1 MIKNVKKRAQNNE
14 RDTQSFFRNDIIQ
27 WMLISLVVFNIL
39 LWVVAAYYNRPQ
51 DFQIIVHY
59 NSFFGV
65 DTQYWWWSLFALP
78 AMATIFLIVDIF
90 LARWCF
96 LFKERIAAHILLLA
110 ALLVHISMLV
120 SLIAL
125 IMINR

>member
-1 MIKNVKKRAQNNE
+1 MAQGVKKRLRNDE
-14 RDTQSFFRNDIIQ
+14 REAKSFFRNDIIQ
-27 WMLISLVVFNIL
+27 WMLISLVIFNIL

-51 DFQIIVHY
+51 DFQIIIHY
-59 NSFFGV
+59 NAFFGV
-65 DTQYWWWSLFALP
+65 DAQYWWWSLFALP
-78 AMATIFLIVDIF
+78 VMATIFLIIDIF

>member
-1 MIKNVKKRAQNNE
+1 MTRGIKKRSRSNE
-14 RDTQSFFRNDIIQ
+14 RESKSFFRNDIIQ
-27 WMLISLVVFNIL
+27 WMLISLVIFNIL
-39 LWVVAAYYNRPQ
+39 LWVVSFYYNRPQ

-59 NSFFGV
+59 NAFFGV
-65 DTQYWWWSLFALP
+65 DAQYWWWSLFALP
-78 AMATIFLIVDIF
+78 AMATIFLIIDVF

-110 ALLVHISMLV
+110 ALLVHISLLV

>member
-1 MIKNVKKRAQNNE
+1 MKKRSKNGKDE
-14 RDTQSFFRNDIIQ
+14 HSFFRNDLIQ
-27 WMLISLVVFNIL
+27 WMLISLVIFNVL
-39 LWVVAAYYNRPQ
+39 LWVVASYYNRPQ
-51 DFQIIVHY
+51 DFQIIIHY

-78 AMATIFLIVDIF
+78 GMATLFLIIDVF

-96 LFKERIAAHILLLA
+96 LYKERIAAHILLLA

-125 IMINR
+125 ILINR